1 MIFWFYDFL
10 GEFVNLAGWGLKYD
24 PKTNQYAVE
33 STLKLANLE
42 VNSREVCEEIFG
54 KDNLRDNDINVRLL
68 QRQIPRGF
76 TSDITCVGND
86 FDVEQGK
93 RLFQKNGYTFATVY
107 NSKCVTLFLKQ
118 TLYNNN
124 K

>member
-1 MIFWFYDFL
+1 MIFLNYLICLIELNWDLKAIKLFSEDAGVIVKIFWFYDFL

-54 KDNLRDNDINVRLL
+54 RENLEDNDINVRLL

-93 RLFQKNGYTFATVY
+93 
-107 NSKCVTLFLKQ
+107 
-118 TLYNNN
+118 
-124 K
+124 

>member
-1 MIFWFYDFL
+1 M
-10 GEFVNLAGWGLKYD
+10 AGWGLKYN
-24 PKTNQYAVE
+24 PRTKQYAVE

-86 FDVEQGK
+86 FDVEQGNVCFK
-93 RLFQKNGYTFATVY
+93 KMITHLLLYSVY
-107 NSKCVTLFLKQ
+107 SIQAKKVKSLVFPALN
-118 TLYNNN
+118 
-124 K
+124 

>member
-1 MIFWFYDFL
+1 M
-10 GEFVNLAGWGLKYD
+10 AGWGLKYD
-24 PKTNQYAVE
+24 PKTKEYAVE

-54 KDNLRDNDINVRLL
+54 RENLEDNDINVRLL

-93 RLFQKNGYTFATVY
+93 WITS
-107 NSKCVTLFLKQ
+107 SKGILTYRRDIWVFKLI
-118 TLYNNN
+118 
-124 K
+124 

>member
-1 MIFWFYDFL
+1 MSHRIELRFKSHQTLFRGCRGNCDDIFLFYDFL

-24 PKTNQYAVE
+24 PKTKQYAVE

-54 KDNLRDNDINVRLL
+54 RENLEDNDINVRLL

-93 RLFQKNGYTFATVY
+93 
-107 NSKCVTLFLKQ
+107 
-118 TLYNNN
+118 
-124 K
+124 

>member
-1 MIFWFYDFL
+1 MNLHKGPKNPSRSLFAQPNAGVIVMIFWFYDFL

-54 KDNLRDNDINVRLL
+54 RENLEDNDINVRLL

-93 RLFQKNGYTFATVY
+93 
-107 NSKCVTLFLKQ
+107 
-118 TLYNNN
+118 
-124 K
+124 

>member
-1 MIFWFYDFL
+1 MTFWFNDFL

-24 PKTNQYAVE
+24 PRTQQYAVE

-42 VNSREVCEEIFG
+42 VNSRDVCEEIFG
-54 KDNLRDNDINVRLL
+54 RENLRDNDINVRLL

-86 FDVEQGK
+86 FDVEQG
-93 RLFQKNGYTFATVY
+93 R
-107 NSKCVTLFLKQ
+107 
-118 TLYNNN
+118 
-124 K
+124 